1 MCTHVGSVYTAGYQD
16 TRTQARTLTNECFD
30 WQADTSGVVKAGW
43 LGSTG
48 SCSTSSLQSWDVTAN
63 VCTTPCTGQVINAS
77 FLRCHYRD
85 HYCGELS
92 PWCTKTRSTR
102 TTTKN
107 VFRFLFFFCKIGILR
122 RRKITCLVHLQGQ
135 LLVLMLSSSRRY
147 NTHRTARCCFSF
159 RRPTRLR
166 AEQERGRAL

>member
-1 MCTHVGSVYTAGYQD
+1 MVSFERVRLKKKKKKRTVPVCTHVGSVYTAGYQD

-63 VCTTPCTGQVINAS
+63 VCTTACTGQVINAS

-92 PWCTKTRSTR
+92 PWCTKTRSKR
-102 TTTKN
+102 TTTTKKY
-107 VFRFLFFFCKIGILR
+107 VPIFSFFCKIGIKR
-122 RRKITCLVHLQGQ
+122 RKKITCLVHLQGQ
-135 LLVLMLSSSRRY
+135 LLVLMLSSSRR
-147 NTHRTARCCFSF
+147 
-159 RRPTRLR
+159 
-166 AEQERGRAL
+166 